1 MANTSSRTLRLLSLL
16 QHHRFWPGNDLAEK
30 LEVSLRT
37 LRRDVERL
45 RELGYPVEASRGTD
59 GGYQLAAGASLP
71 PLVVDDEEAVALTI
85 GLRLAAQGAINGI
98 EEASI
103 SALAKV
109 IQVMPAK
116 LRRRVEA
123 LQLAMVPSGST
134 PGPVV
139 DATVLTT
146 IAQACRDE
154 ERLDFSYTAHN
165 GEQTERHVEPHRL
178 VAVGQRWYL
187 VAYDLT
193 RHDWRS
199 FRLDR
204 LREPKN
210 TAARFRSRK
219 LPALDAAEF
228 VQNSLSGTISGP
240 NKYRILLHASSR
252 EIRDRLGAW
261 AQLTE
266 VTHESCELTISSYSA
281 SWAVFAALSAEV
293 NFELIEGIGFA
304 EILESW
310 QQQIEQN
317 LKVSA
322 KP

>member
-37 LRRDVERL
+37 LRRDIERL

-123 LQLAMVPSGST
+123 LQLATVPSGSA

-154 ERLDFSYTAHN
+154 ERLNFSYTAHN

-210 TAARFRSRK
+210 TAERFRGRK

-228 VQNSLSGTISGP
+228 VQNSLSGTVSGP
-240 NKYRILLHASSR
+240 NKYRILFHASSR
-252 EIRDRLGAW
+252 EIHDRLGAW
-261 AQLTE
+261 VQLTE

-281 SWAVFAALSAEV
+281 TWAVFAALSAEV
-293 NFELIEGIGFA
+293 KFELIEGIGFA

-310 QQQIEQN
+310 RQRIEQN